1 MRLDQQ
7 VHVQADQVVRLVIAP
22 VEIVQLV
29 IAVVLAERVQAD
41 QVVPVALAA
50 KAAQVVQ
57 LEIVQVAI
65 VVDLVDLVQQA
76 PVAVSLVRARQ
87 VERQVALR
95 VALRVAGQVVGRIQL
110 AVVETRRVHLVNLA
124 VDLQRVESQS
134 EQSVKSSTT

>member
-7 VHVQADQVVRLVIAP
+7 VQVQADQVVRLVI
-22 VEIVQLV
+22 VRLV

-76 PVAVSLVRARQ
+76 PVAVSLVRARHP
-87 VERQVALR
+87 ERQVALR